1 MAIPTD
7 YIFTRGQVVKSGVF
21 DLIVNSLIAAGWT
34 NVSSLPSSDFVVLKS
49 TGNTEDK
56 NLVLNIR
63 DTNTSNANSIKTTAY
78 NTMSYRL
85 QTSYTPGAAGVAGTF
100 GRPALAWSALDI
112 APTAQNTA
120 TLPMDTMLT
129 YSIYADNSKF
139 ILALEYPYATGYSPM
154 LIYMGL
160 PDSLYCL
167 EDASGGTLFGTTV
180 NGPTANAVAICNSPS
195 GIGSV
200 ATPYNLTVYGTLSPK
215 NPNNAGKY
223 ALSHLYYG
231 SATEGPRGKLD
242 GIYAMP
248 AGNVVTGDIIT
259 LGTKK
264 YYVLVCQVQG
274 TNSFLSP
281 VLAIRT
287 E

>member
-34 NVSSLPSSDFVVLKS
+34 NVSSLATSDFVVLKS

-56 NLVLNIR
+56 SLILNIR
-63 DTNTSNANSIKTTAY
+63 DTNASNTNSIKTTNY

-100 GRPALAWSALDI
+100 GRPAMAWTAMDI
-112 APTAQNTA
+112 VPTVAATG

-129 YSIYADNSKF
+129 YSIYADKSKF
-139 ILALEYPYATGYSPM
+139 ILALEYPYASGYGP
-154 LIYMGL
+154 LVIYMGL

-167 EDASGGTLFGTTV
+167 EEGNSGTLAATTV
-180 NGPTANAVAICNSPS
+180 NVTGNTVYICN
-195 GIGSV
+195 
-200 ATPYNLTVYGTLSPK
+200 TPAGLGNVTDKYSLTVYGTLSPK

-231 SATEGPRGKLD
+231 STTEGPRGKLD
-242 GIYAMP
+242 GIYVMP
-248 AGNVVTGDIIT
+248 QGNVVTGDIIT

-264 YYVLVCQVQG
+264 YYVLVCHIQG
-274 TNSFLSP
+274 ANSFLSP

>member
-34 NVSSLPSSDFVVLKS
+34 NVSSLPTSDFVVLKS

-56 NLVLNIR
+56 NLILNIR
-63 DTNTSNANSIKTTAY
+63 DTNISNTNSIKTTNY

-85 QTSYTPGAAGVAGTF
+85 QPSYTPGAAGVAGTF

-112 APTAQNTA
+112 VPTVVTTG

-129 YSIYADNSKF
+129 YSIYADKSKL
-139 ILALEYPYATGYSPM
+139 ILALEYPYATGYGPL

-167 EDASGGTLFGTTV
+167 EDGNSGTLVGCSVNVTGNTV
-180 NGPTANAVAICNSPS
+180 SVCNSPTGVGNVTS
-195 GIGSV
+195 
-200 ATPYNLTVYGTLSPK
+200 PYNLTVYGTLSPK

-223 ALSHLYYG
+223 ALTHIYYG
-231 SATEGPRGKLD
+231 STTEGPRGKLD

-248 AGNVVTGDIIT
+248 AGNVVTGDVIT

-264 YYVLVCQVQG
+264 YYVLVCHVQLAS
-274 TNSFLSP
+274 SFLSP